1 MSLRII
7 YGTAGTGKSEA
18 IFQEIQEKIKSHS
31 KYPITII
38 TPEQFSF
45 TAEQKLLD
53 TSPSHSIIQA
63 EVVTFARMAY
73 RILNE
78 VGGKTKTHL
87 SSSGRAILIDY
98 ILLTQKERFSF
109 LGKSDENVEMMARQ
123 LTELKKHMVTS
134 EKLEEVIANTQEEYL
149 KRKLQDITKLYE
161 SYIEK
166 IQSNYIDENDG
177 LTILA
182 TQLEESTQFQNH
194 DIYIDEFA
202 GFTLQ
207 EYEILRKLMKL
218 SHQMTITICT
228 DNLEENTNPDTD
240 IFYANKQTAKRI
252 LEIAKQEQVIIDN
265 PICLKDEVNK
275 NIIPKAENTCIKNNK
290 RFKNPELK
298 HLAENSKGPFYTKYE
313 NQVENISLFLANNPY
328 SEIEHVAIE
337 ITKLIQKGYRY
348 EEIAVITKNIPQY
361 ASLCRAIFRQYQI
374 PVFIDEKKDLGDN
387 FLATF
392 ILSLLEIFSQNWS
405 YEAIF
410 GLIKTGLYHLDEQ
423 EIAILENYCLK
434 WGIKGSKWYAKDW
447 NFYDETEEQQK
458 QILYAKEQVVQP
470 LLKFKKTLQG
480 LKTVKEI
487 TSAIYY
493 FLIENE
499 VDKKLLEKIYKLEE
513 SQNKNL
519 KETDMLNDEQQSNQQ
534 EINSINKN
542 NQQEINNTD
551 KRHQRIINN
560 IELNSQGIQREYE
573 TSFQILMD
581 LLDEIVLVLGDETI
595 TFERYAKILK
605 MGLNQTDL
613 GTIPATLDQV
623 IVRRCRQIKKP

>member
-1 MSLRII
+1 M
-7 YGTAGTGKSEA
+7 
-18 IFQEIQEKIKSHS
+18 
-31 KYPITII
+31 
-38 TPEQFSF
+38 
-45 TAEQKLLD
+45 
-53 TSPSHSIIQA
+53 
-63 EVVTFARMAY
+63 
-73 RILNE
+73 
-78 VGGKTKTHL
+78 
-87 SSSGRAILIDY
+87 
-98 ILLTQKERFSF
+98 
-109 LGKSDENVEMMARQ
+109 
-123 LTELKKHMVTS
+123 
-134 EKLEEVIANTQEEYL
+134 
-149 KRKLQDITKLYE
+149 
-161 SYIEK
+161 
-166 IQSNYIDENDG
+166 
-177 LTILA
+177 
-182 TQLEESTQFQNH
+182 
-194 DIYIDEFA
+194 
-202 GFTLQ
+202 
-207 EYEILRKLMKL
+207 
-218 SHQMTITICT
+218 
-228 DNLEENTNPDTD
+228 
-240 IFYANKQTAKRI
+240 
-252 LEIAKQEQVIIDN
+252 
-265 PICLKDEVNK
+265 
-275 NIIPKAENTCIKNNK
+275 
-290 RFKNPELK
+290 
-298 HLAENSKGPFYTKYE
+298 
-313 NQVENISLFLANNPY
+313 
-328 SEIEHVAIE
+328 
-337 ITKLIQKGYRY
+337 
-348 EEIAVITKNIPQY
+348 
-361 ASLCRAIFRQYQI
+361 
-374 PVFIDEKKDLGDN
+374 
-387 FLATF
+387 
-392 ILSLLEIFSQNWS
+392 LSLLEIFSQNWS

-410 GLIKTGLYHLDEQ
+410 GLIKTGLYHLDQQ

-447 NFYDETEEQQK
+447 NFYDETEEEQK

-499 VDKKLLEKIYKLEE
+499 VDKKLLEKICKLEE

-551 KRHQRIINN
+551 KRHQQIINN